1 MIPVQAS
8 FFDISDGKGRV
19 VDPALRGK
27 AGFLAVTVT
36 WCGWCD
42 KLKKGVLEGEKTFN
56 PPPFEFYYL
65 DVETDEDKAKATQL
79 LAADGTLQAYS
90 GSRDYNDLLT
100 VYKTYMNSSTPVT
113 HSPEEYPTVMRS
125 GQDGGDACPRH
136 MRHHERCRHHPHHR
150 EEQSPWVTASSSSFL
165 LSLGKLDELVEKLV
179 QSLNNSDAPPVYVDP
194 MWNANDVTGALM
206 KRKDLPQE
214 SLFVL
219 MTQLFQASLSHD
231 RQVLID
237 SSGRELEFFE
247 HEQVRHMH
255 QHYSIWCVK
264 EGNVPD
270 TLSIFYSKIRDHVK
284 GSIMNHRVKDSL

>member
-27 AGFLAVTVT
+27 AGFLAITVT

-42 KLKKGVLEGEKTFN
+42 KLKKGVIEGEKTFN

-79 LAADGTLQAYS
+79 LAAGERMSFPKLFFFTKDGTLQAYS

-100 VYKTYMNSSTPVT
+100 VYKTYMNSS
-113 HSPEEYPTVMRS
+113 PEEYPTVMKS

-165 LSLGKLDELVEKLV
+165 LSLG
-179 QSLNNSDAPPVYVDP
+179 
-194 MWNANDVTGALM
+194 
-206 KRKDLPQE
+206 
-214 SLFVL
+214 VL
-219 MTQLFQASLSHD
+219 AGMAAWYKQ
-231 RQVLID
+231 I
-237 SSGRELEFFE
+237 
-247 HEQVRHMH
+247 
-255 QHYSIWCVK
+255 
-264 EGNVPD
+264 
-270 TLSIFYSKIRDHVK
+270 
-284 GSIMNHRVKDSL
+284 